1 VIFVLNSE
9 HAPHPSGGMVRAN
22 PNPNPN
28 PSRLQVVWIEV
39 VEFGAADVAKNK
51 APVCATAIVGA
62 DGTATLTLSQERVR
76 VKILIGGKGKRIPSL
91 PTLLLHLPSTN

>member
-1 VIFVLNSE
+1 MIFVLNSE

-22 PNPNPN
+22 PNHN

-62 DGTATLTLSQERVR
+62 DGTVTLTLSQERVR